1 MATPSQKRLAA
12 DIAKKSRTDSWVSA
26 VTGLGGSRDK
36 SISYEM
42 AYDALLTQ
50 PQMDALYQGDDLA
63 ATIVDALVE
72 DALSKG
78 IEITGEETGDLA
90 RAFEAMGG
98 ADLFVD
104 AATWGRLYGGGAI
117 FMATKD
123 ARYDL
128 PLGEKH
134 GPLLYPLVL
143 DRFEMQPAT
152 YYTDALSPRFGEV
165 KTYRITPG
173 SQGAAQSGEMVGR
186 EIHESRFVFF
196 GGARTTRRTRQ
207 RNGGWDVSVLQRALS
222 VLRDAG
228 ANWRSSVFALQDLS
242 QSVFKIQG
250 LIEMI
255 AEGKKD
261 ELLTRMELVDM
272 SRSVA
277 RAVVLDAEMEEF
289 STVGSTN
296 LAAVP
301 AILDKT
307 FSRVASVAHMPL
319 TRLMG
324 VSPGGL
330 NATGESDLSWWY
342 GQVDVY
348 RELELKPKVMAF
360 LRVLARSLGI
370 ATDGLDVTFPPLWQ
384 MSDLEQANLRKAVA
398 DTDVAYINAGVLL
411 PEEVALSRFGSGAWS
426 GETTVNLDVPRDAA
440 PPPAVP
446 GVPDFA
452 AGGGG
457 APGGF

>member
-1 MATPSQKRLAA
+1 MTPSQKRLAQDLA
-12 DIAKKSRTDSWVSA
+12 AKARTDSWVSA

-36 SISYEM
+36 SMSYEM
-42 AYDALLTQ
+42 SYDALLTQ
-50 PQMDALYQGDDLA
+50 PAMDALYQGDDLA

-78 IEITGEETGDLA
+78 IEITGEDTGALG
-90 RAFEAMGG
+90 RAFDSMGG

-123 ARYDL
+123 ADL
-128 PLGEKH
+128 KKPLGEKH
-134 GPLLYPLVL
+134 GALLYPMVL
-143 DRFEMQPAT
+143 DRFEMQAAT

-173 SQGAAQSGEMVGR
+173 SQGVAQSGEMVGK
-186 EIHESRFVFF
+186 EIHESRFIMF

-207 RNGGWDVSVLQRALS
+207 RNGGWDLSVLQRALP

-242 QSVFKIQG
+242 QSVFKIEG

-277 RAVVLDAEMEEF
+277 RAVVLDAGMETFE
-289 STVGSTN
+289 TIGSQN
-296 LAAVP
+296 LGAVP

-307 FSRVASVAHMPL
+307 FSRVAAVAHMPL

-348 RELELKPKVMAF
+348 RELELKPKIMAF

-370 ATDGLDVTFPPLWQ
+370 ALDGLDVTFPPLWS
-384 MSDLEQANLRKAVA
+384 MSDKEQAELRKIVA
-398 DTDVAYINAGVLL
+398 DTDAVYLTNQVLL
-411 PEEVALSRFGSGAWS
+411 PEEVALSRFGSGTWS
-426 GETTVNLDVPRDAA
+426 AETTVDLAVPRDAA

-452 AGGGG
+452 AGSGGV
-457 APGGF
+457 